1 MGCGDTGFTNGN
13 SGRVLVR
20 GSEEE
25 PQADNG
31 ANDHHDE
38 RGPEQRR
45 DDRLTGHLRQSV
57 GKVAPY
63 LADRP
68 SLEVEPVVAPDTCF
82 NRAECNPDE
91 KTQRREAEDQHWYL
105 APPSLPGFVVLR
117 CLDGVLWHRVLFG
130 H

>member
-1 MGCGDTGFTNGN
+1 
-13 SGRVLVR
+13 
-20 GSEEE
+20 
-25 PQADNG
+25 
-31 ANDHHDE
+31 
-38 RGPEQRR
+38 
-45 DDRLTGHLRQSV
+45 LRQSV

-68 SLEVEPVVAPDTCF
+68 ILEVEPFVAPDTRF

-117 CLDGVLWHRVLFG
+117 CLDGVLWHRVLLDHSGDALGVPGCPNANAFHPRYETAG
-130 H
+130 PHDRSRED